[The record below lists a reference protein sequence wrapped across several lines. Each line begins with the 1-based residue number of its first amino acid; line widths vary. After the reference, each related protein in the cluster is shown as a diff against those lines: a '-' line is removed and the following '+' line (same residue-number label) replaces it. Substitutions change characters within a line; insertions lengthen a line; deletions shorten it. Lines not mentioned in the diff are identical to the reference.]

1 MVNVYCHFLNNMN
14 IESGCYNAGFENIS
28 ILEIAKKVQ
37 KFIKAEIVIKESND
51 PRSYRQDSSKLLKT
65 GFKPLYGIDNA
76 IEEIK
81 VAFENNLLKQDDS
94 CYTVKWMKSLN
105 LQNYL

>member
-1 MVNVYCHFLNNMN
+1 MLIKQKLKVIWMY
-14 IESGCYNAGFENIS
+14 
-28 ILEIAKKVQ
+28 ILYPYDW
-37 KFIKAEIVIKESND
+37 IKAEIVIKESND